1 MKLWNLN
8 LKKPT
13 MDNFE
18 EYLRQGE
25 PNKAEKAKVWKTA
38 IGLQQVDGLKPSEYL
53 ITIAKQNID
62 GDISIEEVKQRID
75 SYYIQHPVKNDS
87 NNNQDRT
94 EEADKVSARIAEM
107 LGEKTFTFSPAEYLS
122 IHRRLFQG
130 IYNFAGE
137 IRDYN
142 ITKQEWILDGETVLY
157 ASAES
162 IKATFEYD
170 FEQEKKV

>member
-53 ITIAKQNID
+53 ITIAKQNIFRL
-62 GDISIEEVKQRID
+62 Q
-75 SYYIQHPVKNDS
+75 
-87 NNNQDRT
+87 
-94 EEADKVSARIAEM
+94 AKVFGN
-107 LGEKTFTFSPAEYLS
+107 L
-122 IHRRLFQG
+122 LF
-130 IYNFAGE
+130 
-137 IRDYN
+137 
-142 ITKQEWILDGETVLY
+142 
-157 ASAES
+157 
-162 IKATFEYD
+162 
-170 FEQEKKV
+170 